1 MKAWLAFPL
10 LGFISPK
17 TEALGRIPALGSE
30 LEDSHFRKKKPK
42 SRALYPLP
50 MVRPRKGTRVI
61 SQHPSELLWSCGRRQ
76 KSLLCAAK
84 EEEGL
89 HPSTLGKRVQ
99 GVQEGI
105 WCGVRARELVA
116 VSIVYVG
123 YVMSRIVM
131 GSAG

>member
-1 MKAWLAFPL
+1 MRAWLAFPL
-10 LGFISPK
+10 LGIISPK
-17 TEALGRIPALGSE
+17 TGALGRIPVLGSE
-30 LEDSHFRKKKPK
+30 LEDSHFRKKKTK

-61 SQHPSELLWSCGRRQ
+61 SPQLSKLLWYWGRRQ
-76 KSLLCAAK
+76 ESLLHAGK

-89 HPSTLGKRVQ
+89 WPTTLGKRVQ
-99 GVQEGI
+99 GVQERI
-105 WCGVRARELVA
+105 WCSACAHGLIA

-123 YVMSRIVM
+123 YVMSRNVM